1 MPFLYLGGIMVKDI
15 KKKKIS
21 LPSEKVKKDE
31 KVKKA
36 TALVLVNSRKGPSLK
51 AQVVKVRQPQEVVEI
66 KRIAGDWIEF
76 IDGTYSLKEYFK
88 IK

>member
-21 LPSEKVKKDE
+21 LPSE

-51 AQVVKVRQPQEVVEI
+51 AQVVKVRQPQEVIEI

-76 IDGTYSLKEYFK
+76 IDSTYSLKEYFK